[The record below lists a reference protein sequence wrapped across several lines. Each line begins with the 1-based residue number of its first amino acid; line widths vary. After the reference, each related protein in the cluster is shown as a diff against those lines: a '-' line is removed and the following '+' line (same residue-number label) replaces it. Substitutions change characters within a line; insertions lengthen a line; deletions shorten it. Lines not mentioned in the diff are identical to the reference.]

1 MLTIKM
7 CFRLSSGTV
16 ELALTQES
24 LSSKEALL
32 SDLEA
37 KLQESTQSC
46 QKKSE
51 SVHSCLSIYL
61 AVLPVSRLATSCLSV
76 NYFLSFCL

>member
-1 MLTIKM
+1 M

-37 KLQESTQSC
+37 KLHESAQSC

-51 SVHSCLSIYL
+51 SVVHSCLSIYL
-61 AVLPVSRLATSCLSV
+61 AALPVPRLATSCLSV

>member
-1 MLTIKM
+1 MV
-7 CFRLSSGTV
+7 CFRLSSATV

-51 SVHSCLSIYL
+51 SVHRCLSIFGCT
-61 AVLPVSRLATSCLSV
+61 SRLSV
-76 NYFLSFCL
+76 CHSLSFYKLTIGSVSSSC